1 MTGVITKV
9 KRVKS
14 HYWPGNCWLIC
25 FREKDTNKAY
35 RTWISSTH
43 SNYQRWAP
51 QIKKGVGTIL
61 SGLSTI
67 NKSLVNAG
75 SCIKCEG
82 FMPLEEK
89 QTTEP
94 TLF

>member
-1 MTGVITKV
+1 MTGIITKV

-61 SGLSTI
+61 Y
-67 NKSLVNAG
+67 
-75 SCIKCEG
+75 
-82 FMPLEEK
+82 
-89 QTTEP
+89 
-94 TLF
+94 LFSKNTSPVRVGMNCC